1 MTAINLQQ
9 AHGETRA
16 AWNTNA
22 AFWDERMGDAGND
35 FVNQLIWPAVQQ
47 LLELRPGE
55 RVLDAGCGNG
65 LYARRLAALGAE
77 VVAFDFAAAMIEQA
91 RKYPAATGAPITYH
105 VLDGTD
111 EAALLELGRG
121 QFDAAISTMVLMDMA
136 EIDPLFRALAQ
147 LLRPGGRFVFA
158 ISHPCFNQACAS
170 HVAEMEDRGDAL
182 VTTYAVKIRGYM
194 TPSIAAGLA
203 IVGQAKPQFYFDRPL
218 HVLLGAGFA
227 AGFVVDGLAERAFTP
242 DSPPGRNPLGW
253 NGNFSEIPPVLV
265 VRMRR
270 LTRLGDRE

>member
-1 MTAINLQQ
+1 MTITNLQQ
-9 AHGETRA
+9 ANTETRA
-16 AWNTNA
+16 AWNANA
-22 AFWDERMGDAGND
+22 AFWDEQMGDTGNS
-35 FVNQLIWPAVQQ
+35 FVNQLIWPAVQRLLQ
-47 LLELRPGE
+47 LQPGE

-65 LYARRLAALGAE
+65 LYTRRLAALSAE

-91 RKYPAATGAPITYH
+91 RNYPASATGRITYQ

-111 EAALLELGRG
+111 ESALLTLGVG

-158 ISHPCFNQACAS
+158 ISHPCFNRARAS

-182 VTTYAVKIRGYM
+182 VTTYAVKISGYL
-194 TPSIAAGLA
+194 TPSIAPGIA
-203 IVGQAKPQFYFDRPL
+203 IVGQAKPQLYFDRPL

-227 AGFVVDGLAERAFTP
+227 AGFVVDGLEERAFAP
-242 DSPPGRNPLGW
+242 DSPPGRNPLSW

-265 VRMRR
+265 VRLRR
-270 LTRLGDRE
+270 LG